1 MKMEQSKLQ
10 MEVFLIHDTLN
21 RAMALTR
28 SIGKLAEQ
36 TDGDVSDLGLM
47 AEVATGL
54 IQGSYTTIEKLAAK
68 MISKEKTSGS

>member
-1 MKMEQSKLQ
+1 MKMEDKLSLGNVQ
-10 MEVFLIHDTLN
+10 MEVFLIHGTLN

-36 TDGDVSDLGLM
+36 IDGDASDLGLM

-68 MISKEKTSGS
+68 KTER